1 MIKTI
6 LQNMESKE
14 EKALDTGINKL
25 RIEIIARCKI
35 AIIKCQQITAAR

>member
-6 LQNMESKE
+6 LQNLENKE

-25 RIEIIARCKI
+25 RIEVISRCKI
-35 AIIKCQQITAAR
+35 AIIKCEQITAAR